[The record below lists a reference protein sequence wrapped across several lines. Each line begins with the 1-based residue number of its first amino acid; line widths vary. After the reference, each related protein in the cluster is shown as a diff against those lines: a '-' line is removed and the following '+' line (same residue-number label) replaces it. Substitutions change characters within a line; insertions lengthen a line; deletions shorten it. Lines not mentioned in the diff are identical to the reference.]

1 MTTISLIVPC
11 YNEREGL
18 PRLLA
23 ALAQAR
29 RDVGPEYGWEL
40 VFVDDGST
48 DGTSEL
54 LEEACSQTD
63 EARVIHHPHNRGLGA
78 ALRTGFGQARGELIA
93 TVDSDCTYDP
103 RELAQMVRRLEQGA
117 DIVVA
122 SPYHPAGG
130 VLGVPGY
137 RQLLSRNLSR
147 LYRRVTGSPVYTY
160 TSLFRLY
167 RAEAVRAL
175 RFRSDGFLAMAEIL
189 VDALLQGFRVVE
201 HPTRLAVR
209 QWGESKAVILRL
221 IRDHIGFLAW
231 LMWRKLWGRERP
243 QPHPVCPPVTQ
254 GEEYADTD
262 QLAPR
267 R

>member
-1 MTTISLIVPC
+1 MTTLSLIVPC

-18 PRLLA
+18 PRLLT
-23 ALAQAR
+23 ALEQTR
-29 RDVGPEYGWEL
+29 RGLGSAYGWEV

-48 DGTSEL
+48 DGTSGL
-54 LEEACSQTD
+54 LEEACRSSA
-63 EARVIHHPHNRGLGA
+63 EAQVVHHLRNRGLGA
-78 ALRTGFGQARGELIA
+78 ALRTGFQKAKGQLIA
-93 TVDSDCTYDP
+93 TIDSDCTYDP
-103 RELAQMVRRLEQGA
+103 RELTEMLRLVEQGA

-122 SPYHPAGG
+122 SPYHPDGG
-130 VLGVPGY
+130 VLGVPRY
-137 RQLLSRNLSR
+137 RRLLSRNLSR
-147 LYRRVTGSPVYTY
+147 LYQWVTGSQVYTY

-201 HPTRLAVR
+201 YPTRLAVR
-209 QWGESKAVILRL
+209 QWGESKAVVLQL

-231 LMWRKLWGRERP
+231 LMRKKAWGRERP
-243 QPHPVCPPVTQ
+243 QPHPVGLPVTQ